1 MKNDLYNE
9 NGELVKL
16 AVEGPAPW
24 GIAKVFEY
32 KGFTLTIECVR
43 EDDNFWHDEIIRSPK
58 GEMIA
63 ANDLEL
69 RLRWGNGF
77 RARGHR
83 DLGAFHAW
91 VDQRI
96 A

>member
-1 MKNDLYNE
+1 MNNDLYNE

-24 GIAKVFEY
+24 GAPKVFEY
-32 KGFTLTIECVR
+32 KGFSLTIECVR
-43 EDDNFWHDEIIRSPK
+43 EDDNYWHDEIIRSPK
-58 GEMIA
+58 GERIA
-63 ANDLEL
+63 ANLEL
-69 RLRWGNGF
+69 RLRRGNGF
-77 RARGHR
+77 RARGLR

-91 VDQRI
+91 VDKRI